1 MDLSNPVRSPRFRS
15 SVSEMAQQTAFAFG
29 VLLDIYGYY
38 PYTENSI
45 CLCHSLDK
53 QYQTLSLG

>member
-1 MDLSNPVRSPRFRS
+1 
-15 SVSEMAQQTAFAFG
+15 MAQQTAFAFG